1 MWVKYA
7 DDDYFVMIWV
17 DENLQNNVNTI
28 LLCGGHLNMCVLL
41 GGKTF

>member
-17 DENLQNNVNTI
+17 DGWLDENLQNNVNKNFI
-28 LLCGGHLNMCVLL
+28 VEVV
-41 GGKTF
+41 